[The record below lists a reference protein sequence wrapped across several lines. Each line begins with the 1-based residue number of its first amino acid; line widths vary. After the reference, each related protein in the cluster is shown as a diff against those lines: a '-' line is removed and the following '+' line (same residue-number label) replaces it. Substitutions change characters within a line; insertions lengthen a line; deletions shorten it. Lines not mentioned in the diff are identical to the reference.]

1 MAAML
6 HLDLSSTRCGA
17 GAAIGFAQRKPCVVE
32 VQSR

>member
-6 HLDLSSTRCGA
+6 HLDLPRTCCA
-17 GAAIGFAQRKPCVVE
+17 WIGFAKGNQPMVE